1 METNYKEVDGY
12 WPDFLHGLIQV
23 NLRNSRWIGNYKK
36 KNLTSSVRM
45 KGLQNFIIRRS
56 KLFNLQGKT
65 LSSASKILFG
75 KNALRG
81 KVTISKPLILRI
93 IFRVSIAKTVNQFP
107 TFFLFNEK

>member
-1 METNYKEVDGY
+1 MDWK
-12 WPDFLHGLIQV
+12 LQ
-23 NLRNSRWIGNYKK
+23 KK
-36 KNLTSSVRM
+36 KPNQFSKNEGAT
-45 KGLQNFIIRRS
+45 NFIIRRS